1 MRFLLI
7 LQWSTGAARPAGST
21 NYPRGSG
28 AAAVGL
34 ASEICPVIGCWS
46 CIRDQKA
53 ETLVHGR
60 YKVSKVIK
68 YYICVSIDSRK
79 EYGLRNTGVFT

>member
-7 LQWSTGAARPAGST
+7 LQWSTGST
-21 NYPRGSG
+21 NCPRGSSRWFVQRNLPG
-28 AAAVGL
+28 DWLLAV
-34 ASEICPVIGCWS
+34 SWS
-46 CIRDQKA
+46 CIRDQKT